1 MGQRSRLLWCV
12 PIMIFLAAFMVPLVY
27 QPVESVSFAQGTFP
41 TPTPDADGNIIY
53 VVQAGDS
60 PWTIAAVAGISIEE
74 LYALNGMRQDDFI
87 TPGMELLLGNAPLP
101 TETPLPEAQL
111 TETAMAI
118 PPTPVFGVGDI
129 CVQIF
134 EDVNG
139 NGRLDD
145 NESALSEG
153 RISVISVGGT
163 LVGEHTT
170 DANPDGHCFENV
182 DFGDY
187 NVSAAI
193 PENYNATTTMNLAV
207 TLQPGDTNYI
217 QFGAQASG
225 VIDLPDN
232 VSVSQ
237 RSLVLG
243 ILGVVMLLA
252 AGGIGFYAY
261 RFSR

>member
-1 MGQRSRLLWCV
+1 MSRRSRLLWCV
-12 PIMIFLAAFMVPLVY
+12 PILILLAAFMAPLVF
-27 QPVESVSFAQGTFP
+27 PPAETISFAQGTFP

-101 TETPLPEAQL
+101 TETPLPEAQI

-118 PPTPVFGVGDI
+118 PSTPVFGVGDI
-129 CVQIF
+129 CVLIF

-145 NESALSEG
+145 NESALSG
-153 RISVISVGGT
+153 GKISIISVDGT
-163 LVGEHTT
+163 LAAEHTT
-170 DANPDGHCFENV
+170 DANPEGFCFENV

-193 PENYNATTTMNLAV
+193 PEKYNATTTMNLAV
-207 TLQPGDTNYI
+207 TLQPGDTSYI

-232 VSVSQ
+232 ATGGQ

-243 ILGVVMLLA
+243 ILGVAMLLA
-252 AGGIGFYAY
+252 AGGIGYYAY